1 MSSVV
6 RNVAIDCADAYG
18 LACFWSETTG
28 TPPGPGD
35 RPDDP
40 EVQGT
45 QAVGP
50 ASRFH
55 QVPESRTVKNRLHLC
70 LRPETTREPEVER
83 LLGLGAILV
92 ADRRESDG
100 PGGGPRRTGGHRV
113 LRAAQRLR
121 PGRVGVSSGSA
132 PRLRL

>member
-28 TPPGPGD
+28 TPPGPGG

-100 PGGGPRRTGGHRV
+100 PGGAVLAEPEGTGSCVPRSASG
-113 LRAAQRLR
+113 RAA
-121 PGRVGVSSGSA
+121 
-132 PRLRL
+132 